1 MIVVAGASGNTGSRT
16 ASMLLKKD
24 QKVRAFARTAEKH
37 VSEPGA
43 KSKQVI

>member
-24 QKVRAFARTAEKH
+24 QKVRAY
-37 VSEPGA
+37 VSEEPG
-43 KSKQVI
+43 SRNPNR